1 MWSSLA
7 VDVLV
12 LPEYNFYR
20 LTLNKFLLYV
30 HLFLCFSNI
39 ISWKKFNGVTLAENS
54 DRKISDVTAFAA
66 VIVSS
71 EPITRFSRKSHMICQ
86 IVRLSNE

>member
-1 MWSSLA
+1 MCSFLA
-7 VDVLV
+7 VDVLI

-66 VIVSS
+66 VVSS

-86 IVRLSNE
+86 IVRLSNG